1 MDLININT
9 TSTLSTQYKTMLS
22 EISEYYPVITKA
34 SNNFYKSQSQ
44 FMDNMFSVHQP
55 TKLRSLRQI
64 LAEINNVKMALEEN
78 YFILRKKKL
87 ELSRKQELIKVTE
100 NIFDIGLLQIEIE
113 EIQSNLENSKNYIEG
128 AIRKIHAYIIQYKSI
143 LKNINKT
150 EITEQD
156 FEEDESRYHVMT
168 AFEQGL
174 CAARSHGGI
183 IDEGNHIYFYQIGIS
198 GTTAQWE
205 TSLFLQKEGESLVNG
220 NVPTHK
226 MTVDWLNEMG
236 DKYKNCP
243 IEFAI
248 VKGME
253 LISYESLNRYTSI

>member
-1 MDLININT
+1 MDLISINT
-9 TSTLSTQYKTMLS
+9 SLPIQYKTMFL
-22 EISEYYPVITKA
+22 EISRDYPIMAKA
-34 SNNFYKSQSQ
+34 SENFYKSQSQ

-64 LAEINNVKMALEEN
+64 LAEANSVKMALEEN
-78 YFILRKKKL
+78 FFSMRKKRL
-87 ELSRKQELIKVTE
+87 ELCRKQAQIEETE
-100 NIFDIGLLQIEIE
+100 NKFDVELLQIEIE
-113 EIQSNLENSKNYIEG
+113 EIQSQLENSKNYVEG
-128 AIRKIHAYIIQYKSI
+128 AIRKIHAYIQQYKLL
-143 LKNINKT
+143 LKSTGKT

-243 IEFAI
+243 MEFAHI
-248 VKGME
+248 KGME
-253 LISYESLNRYTSI
+253 LISYESLNRNTSL